1 MNTKP
6 FNDGFA
12 HIKTGVRFFG
22 LDETVERF
30 WATEDQLYK
39 LYIDEE
45 DLKQFMDGAIAAI
58 FHFREQAA

>member
-22 LDETVERF
+22 LDETVDRF

>member
-6 FNDGFA
+6 FNDGYA

-22 LDETVERF
+22 LDETVDRF

>member
-58 FHFREQAA
+58 FHFREQTA

>member
-6 FNDGFA
+6 FNNGYA

>member
-22 LDETVERF
+22 LDKTVDRF